1 MSRQLIPREAL
12 GYEVPVFSWGKAPGS
27 SAIENRE
34 TESGGRA
41 SPSPVGGGVKKVDR
55 ARQRRKK
62 LARKLAKIS
71 PPDHNISLENRA
83 VEGGVKKQQVKGC
96 GSVNRPTPGSQ
107 RPAEPVA
114 PGLLQGVKTSKNRG
128 QSSGLGV
135 KRWAVGAGFS
145 QR

>member
-1 MSRQLIPREAL
+1 MCGFESRVGKRHQRGLKWALSEACEPVVSKMSRQLIPREAL

-71 PPDHNISLENRA
+71 PLTVTYPSKIKQWR
-83 VEGGVKKQQVKGC
+83 GV
-96 GSVNRPTPGSQ
+96 
-107 RPAEPVA
+107 
-114 PGLLQGVKTSKNRG
+114 
-128 QSSGLGV
+128 
-135 KRWAVGAGFS
+135 
-145 QR
+145 